1 MILFVFPGDS
11 KVKKRSVEVWSSM
24 TVAELAG
31 AAGLQVE
38 ELLEAIFDLQLDTD
52 WIRDEHQSLQL
63 NKNPVF
69 VRTLAKHLHLK
80 VTMVKDPAEE
90 AEKVKVD
97 RDARRRAPAEEE
109 ALVGR
114 APVVAIMGHIDH
126 GKTSLLDHLR
136 RSSIVAGEAGG
147 ITQHIGAFAVRLE
160 GLDRTVTFIDTP
172 GHAAF
177 TAMRARGAATT
188 DIVILIVDACEGVL
202 EQTRES
208 LRIIRQAR
216 APFVVALNK
225 IDKPGADVEMV
236 KAQLGEEGVVLE
248 DQGGEVQCVPISA
261 LKGTNV
267 RQLIEAVL
275 AQVRG

>member
-1 MILFVFPGDS
+1 
-11 KVKKRSVEVWSSM
+11 M
-24 TVAELAG
+24 TVSELALG
-31 AAGLQVE
+31 TGLQVE
-38 ELLEAIFDLQLDTD
+38 ELLEAIFDLPLDTD

-63 NKNPVF
+63 NRNPVF
-69 VRTLAKHLHLK
+69 VRALAKHLHLR
-80 VTMVKDPAEE
+80 VTMVRDPAEE

-97 RDARRRAPAEEE
+97 RDARRRAPAGDEE
-109 ALVGR
+109 LVGR

-136 RSSIVAGEAGG
+136 KSSIVAGEAGG

-160 GLDRTVTFIDTP
+160 GVDRTVTFIDTP

-188 DIVILIVDACEGVL
+188 DIVILIIDACEGVL

-225 IDKPGADVEMV
+225 MDKPGADAPAVR
-236 KAQLGEEGVVLE
+236 AQLAEEGVVLE
-248 DQGGEVQCVPISA
+248 ERGGEVQCVPISA
-261 LKGTNV
+261 LRGTNV
-267 RQLIEAVL
+267 KQLIEAVL
-275 AQVRG
+275 AQVRGRGVRGEG